1 MLSITPDLCQPDA
14 STPPTPSCDNQ
25 ICLQTLPDVPWVG
38 NSPPF
43 ENHWWILTCA
53 NAFYLCPLVLKRGVA
68 GSKCI
73 LFLSHSPTTDGVLD
87 KPFLVF
93 SLSSK
98 FYIFFSQS
106 TNLLFYIVLEN
117 GPLGGMLYQLA
128 IGV

>member
-1 MLSITPDLCQPDA
+1 MDT
-14 STPPTPSCDNQ
+14 
-25 ICLQTLPDVPWVG
+25 
-38 NSPPF
+38 
-43 ENHWWILTCA
+43 
-53 NAFYLCPLVLKRGVA
+53 YLCKYFLFVSLVLKRGVA
-68 GSKCI
+68 GSKYI
-73 LFLSHSPTTDGVLD
+73 RFLSHNPTTEGVLD

-98 FYIFFSQS
+98 FYIFLSQS